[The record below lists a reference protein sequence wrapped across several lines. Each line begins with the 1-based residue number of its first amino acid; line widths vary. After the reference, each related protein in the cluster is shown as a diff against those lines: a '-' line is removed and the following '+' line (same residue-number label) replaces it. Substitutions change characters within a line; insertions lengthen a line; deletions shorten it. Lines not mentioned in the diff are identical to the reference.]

1 VRLQRL
7 TGRIIFVTMR
17 TLFLTCLLA
26 ASAFGETGKLGA
38 FTNSGDVGG
47 PAMKGSTEFDASKGE
62 YRITGAG
69 ANIWAKEDQFQY
81 VWREMSGNMAVT
93 ATMQFPGEGAAPRK
107 AGIMLRQT
115 LDTNSPYID
124 VVIHGNGMPG
134 IQWRNTKGDITNA
147 MDFPFDS
154 PAKFKLKLVRQG
166 GAITVSIAKDGA
178 ELKELGHTQIQ
189 LGGSVLVGLAV
200 CSHKADASDTAVF
213 SDVSVE
219 QLAAPAGK
227 KK

>member
-1 VRLQRL
+1 
-7 TGRIIFVTMR
+7 MR
-17 TLFLTCLLA
+17 ELLLTCLLA
-26 ASAFGETGKLGA
+26 ASAFAQTGKLGA

-47 PAMKGSTEFDASKGE
+47 PSRKGSTEFDASKGQ

-93 ATMQFPGEGAAPRK
+93 ATMQFLGEGAAHRK

-115 LDTNSPYID
+115 LDTDSPYID

-134 IQWRNTKGDITNA
+134 IQWRNTKGDSTN
-147 MDFPFDS
+147 MFDFPFDG
-154 PAKFKLKLVRQG
+154 PAKFKLQLVRNG
-166 GAITVSIAKDGA
+166 GAITVSIAKNGA
-178 ELKELGHTQIQ
+178 ELQELGHTEVQ
-189 LGGSVLVGLAV
+189 LGGQVLVGLAV
-200 CSHKADASDTAVF
+200 CSHNADASDTVVF

-219 QLAAPAGK
+219 QLAPPAGK
-227 KK
+227 KQ

>member
-1 VRLQRL
+1 
-7 TGRIIFVTMR
+7 MR
-17 TLFLTCLLA
+17 ELLLTCLLA
-26 ASAFGETGKLGA
+26 ASAFAQTGKLGA

-47 PAMKGSTEFDASKGE
+47 PSRKGSTEFDASKGQ

-93 ATMQFPGEGAAPRK
+93 ATMQFLGEGAAHRK

-115 LDTNSPYID
+115 LDTDSPYID

-134 IQWRNTKGDITNA
+134 IQWRNTKGDSTN
-147 MDFPFDS
+147 MFDFPFDG
-154 PAKFKLKLVRQG
+154 PAKFKLKLVRNG
-166 GAITVSIAKDGA
+166 GAITVSIAKNGA
-178 ELKELGHTQIQ
+178 ELQELGHTEVQ
-189 LGGSVLVGLAV
+189 LGRQVLVGLAV
-200 CSHKADASDTAVF
+200 CSHNADASDTVVF

-219 QLAAPAGK
+219 QLAPPAGK
-227 KK
+227 KQ